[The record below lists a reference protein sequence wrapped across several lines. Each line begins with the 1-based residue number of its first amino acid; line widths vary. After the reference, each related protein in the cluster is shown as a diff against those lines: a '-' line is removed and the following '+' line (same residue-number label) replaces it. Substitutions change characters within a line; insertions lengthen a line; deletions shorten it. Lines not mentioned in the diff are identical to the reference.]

1 MTLAMHESYAN
12 GGARSG
18 ARRDALENRKRKGK
32 GIMCISPSYPP
43 YTARRSCLANFFLK
57 TVSTSSQNLLHQ
69 HSCKRSYH
77 NHSWS
82 PAKRTLKC
90 CCVQKRKKGGS
101 NTYIKKYI
109 SIKRKNKLYNFHVHI
124 NIFRASSKDPKLF

>member
-1 MTLAMHESYAN
+1 MY
-12 GGARSG
+12 
-18 ARRDALENRKRKGK
+18 
-32 GIMCISPSYPP
+32 ISPSYPP

-69 HSCKRSYH
+69 HSRKRSYH

-101 NTYIKKYI
+101 NTYKYI
-109 SIKRKNKLYNFHVHI
+109 YIYKEKKQVIQLPRTHKHL
-124 NIFRASSKDPKLF
+124 